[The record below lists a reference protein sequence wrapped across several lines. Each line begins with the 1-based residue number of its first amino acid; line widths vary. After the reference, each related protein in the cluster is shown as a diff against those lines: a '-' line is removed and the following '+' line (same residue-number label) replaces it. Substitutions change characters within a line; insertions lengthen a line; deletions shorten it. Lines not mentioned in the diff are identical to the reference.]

1 MAIRKVIGTE
11 VEYGIAVRGDPEFNP
26 ALGSAMVVNSYPGP
40 RVRVQWSYEEESPGR
55 DARGFGH
62 EGYGVSDP
70 EGTLVNAVL
79 GNGARLYV
87 DHAHPE
93 YSAPEAWDPLQA
105 ALYDKAGE
113 VVMYRASKVASER
126 LGHRLAL
133 YKNNSDR
140 KGNSYGAHEN
150 YLLSRSTP

>member
-93 YSAPEAWDPLQA
+93 YSAPEA
-105 ALYDKAGE
+105 
-113 VVMYRASKVASER
+113 AS
-126 LGHRLAL
+126 
-133 YKNNSDR
+133 
-140 KGNSYGAHEN
+140 
-150 YLLSRSTP
+150 

>member
-1 MAIRKVIGTE
+1 MLRPETASFLMVTLLVK
-11 VEYGIAVRGDPEFNP
+11 YGANWFPHPTGQA

-93 YSAPEAWDPLQA
+93 YSAPEAWDPGSA
-105 ALYDKAGE
+105 RRCAPP
-113 VVMYRASKVASER
+113 VW
-126 LGHRLAL
+126 
-133 YKNNSDR
+133 
-140 KGNSYGAHEN
+140 
-150 YLLSRSTP
+150 TPP

>member
-1 MAIRKVIGTE
+1 RV
-11 VEYGIAVRGDPEFNP
+11 DPEINP
-26 ALGSAMVVNSYPGP
+26 ALCSVLALTSYPGL
-40 RVRVQWSYEEESPGR
+40 RLRLQWAYEEESPGR
-55 DARGFGH
+55 GARGFGH
-62 EGYGVSDP
+62 EGYGVPDP
-70 EGTLVNAVL
+70 EVTLVNAEL
-79 GNGARLYV
+79 AKGARLYV
-87 DHAHPE
+87 DHAQPP

-150 YLLSRSTP
+150 YLLSRSTPFGEIIRYAMTFLVTRQI